1 MKGGSKDLFLIWAL
15 VIRSDPSYTSTSHSG
30 GLALNLVSG
39 ETCEEGS
46 QNGQSLRKQSRSLC
60 PKQGVTLGH
69 QCGYHRGIVASLSL
83 SLCIYIYNYIYI
95 YYIHNQ
101 MIIYIYIYVYVY
113 IYIYLYIYIYK
124 HVHT

>member
-1 MKGGSKDLFLIWAL
+1 MDDF
-15 VIRSDPSYTSTSHSG
+15 PSYKPLLNLLSAGFPSATSG

-39 ETCEEGS
+39 ENCEEGR

-69 QCGYHRGIVASLSL
+69 QGGYHRGIVASLSL
-83 SLCIYIYNYIYI
+83 SLYIY
-95 YYIHNQ
+95 
-101 MIIYIYIYVYVY
+101 IIYIYIYVYVY
-113 IYIYLYIYIYK
+113 IYLFIIIYICVYIYA